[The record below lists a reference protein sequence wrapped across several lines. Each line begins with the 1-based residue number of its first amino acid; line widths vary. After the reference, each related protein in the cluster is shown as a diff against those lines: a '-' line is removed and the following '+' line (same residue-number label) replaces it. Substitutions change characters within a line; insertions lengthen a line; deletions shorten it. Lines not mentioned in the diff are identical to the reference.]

1 MTPTLDTT
9 GRFEELDYRE
19 SNGIQV
25 SLLWNRSDN
34 SVRVAVFDVRSDET
48 FEIAV
53 AADFAL
59 DAFHHPF
66 AYAPR
71 SSEPAARAEE
81 SQPLPR

>member
-1 MTPTLDTT
+1 MTPTLDIAN
-9 GRFEELDYRE
+9 RFHELDYRE

-25 SLLWNRSDN
+25 SLLWNRADN
-34 SVRVAVFDVRSDET
+34 SVSVAVHDIRSAET

-53 AADFAL
+53 SADLAL

-71 SSEPAARAEE
+71 LDDLATADETQVLSR
-81 SQPLPR
+81 

>member
-1 MTPTLDTT
+1 MTPTLDIAN
-9 GRFEELDYRE
+9 RFQELDYRE

-34 SVRVAVFDVRSDET
+34 SVSVAVFDVRSDET

-71 SSEPAARAEE
+71 SNEPAALAEE
-81 SQPLPR
+81 SQPLSR